1 MGRKKVLNKYNCK
14 MENGSVIR
22 KGQNLALLLLLLVCT
37 GNILSA
43 NPITAKDR
51 DSLLN
56 LPLFKNEDLLKIEL
70 KTDLALLINDIA
82 EKRKYH
88 KSELK
93 VFSENG
99 KADVMEVK
107 VKTRGNFR
115 RRKQNCNFPP
125 LRFKITVKEAV
136 GTEFE
141 GQSKLKYVSHCQSF
155 VDDYEQHT
163 IEEYLIYKM
172 YNLISNHSYR
182 VRLSQVS
189 FIDINSSDTLTKFGF
204 FLEDKED
211 VAVRNG
217 KHILNFK
224 NMKQYEILR
233 ENMVMLSLFQLM
245 IGNADWDVGRLHN
258 IDIMSVSEYSIPVVV
273 PYDFDW
279 SGIIN
284 HSYFTLSPKIE
295 SDAKYKRL
303 YKGMRW
309 SSEELQQAFT
319 NFNELKPLFLELL
332 NQCEHLKET
341 NRYKLIGYIE
351 EFYHLINSRK
361 DVKEVIEK
369 KAPKIPKAK

>member
-1 MGRKKVLNKYNCK
+1 MGRKKVLNKCCYK
-14 MENGSVIR
+14 MENGGRIR
-22 KGQNLALLLLLLVCT
+22 IGRNLVLLLILLVCT
-37 GNILSA
+37 GNILNA
-43 NPITAKDR
+43 NPITEKDR

-70 KTDLALLINDIA
+70 KTDLALLINDIS
-82 EKRKYH
+82 ENRKYH

-93 VFSENG
+93 VFSENE
-99 KADVMEVK
+99 KTDLITVK
-107 VKTRGNFR
+107 IKTRGNFR

-125 LRFKITVKEAV
+125 LRFKIPVKEAM

-189 FIDINSSDTLTKFGF
+189 FIDVNSSDTITKFGF
-204 FLEDKED
+204 FIEDKED
-211 VAVRNG
+211 VALRNG
-217 KHILNFK
+217 KHILNYK
-224 NMKQYEILR
+224 NVKQYEILR

-258 IDIMSVSEYSIPVVV
+258 IDVMSVSEHSIPVVV
-273 PYDFDW
+273 PFDFDW

-284 HSYFTLSPKIE
+284 HSYYTLSPKIE
-295 SDAKYKRL
+295 PDAKYKRL

-309 SSEELQQAFT
+309 SPEDLAQAFT
-319 NFNELKPLFLELL
+319 NFKELKPSFLEVI
-332 NQCEHLKET
+332 NNCDYLKAN
-341 NRYKLIGYIE
+341 NRNKLIEYIE
-351 EFYHLINSRK
+351 EFYELISSRK

-369 KAPKIPKAK
+369 NSQKLPKT

>member
-1 MGRKKVLNKYNCK
+1 
-14 MENGSVIR
+14 MENGCVIR
-22 KGQNLALLLLLLVCT
+22 RGRNLILLLLLFVCT
-37 GNILSA
+37 GSVLNA
-43 NPITAKDR
+43 NPITKKDR

-56 LPLFKNEDLLKIEL
+56 LPLFKNEGLLKIEL

-93 VFSENG
+93 LFSENG
-99 KADVMEVK
+99 KADVIQVK

-125 LRFKITVKEAV
+125 LRFKIPVREAI

-182 VRLSQVS
+182 VRLAQVS
-189 FIDINSSDTLTKFGF
+189 FIDVNSSDTITKFGF
-204 FLEDKED
+204 FLEDKDD
-211 VAVRNG
+211 VALRNG
-217 KHILNFK
+217 KNILNFK

-258 IDIMSVSEYSIPVVV
+258 IDVLSVSEYSIPVVV
-273 PYDFDW
+273 PFDFDW
-279 SGIIN
+279 SGMIN
-284 HSYFTLSPKIE
+284 HSYYTLSPKI
-295 SDAKYKRL
+295 DPNAKYKRL
-303 YKGMRW
+303 YKGMKW
-309 SSEELQQAFT
+309 SPEELEQAFT
-319 NFNELKPLFLELL
+319 NFKELKPSFLEVISD
-332 NQCEHLKET
+332 CTYLKNK
-341 NRYKLIGYIE
+341 NRNKLIDYIE
-351 EFYHLINSRK
+351 EFYQLINSKK
-361 DVKEVIEK
+361 DVREVIEK
-369 KAPKIPKAK
+369 NAKKIPKTQ

>member
-1 MGRKKVLNKYNCK
+1 
-14 MENGSVIR
+14 MENGGEIR
-22 KGQNLALLLLLLVCT
+22 KGRNLILLLVLLVCA

-82 EKRKYH
+82 EKRNYH
-88 KSELK
+88 KSELR
-93 VFSENG
+93 VFLENG
-99 KADVMEVK
+99 KSDVLKVK

-125 LRFKITVKEAV
+125 LRFKIPVKEAM

-172 YNLISNHSYR
+172 YNQISNHSYR

-189 FIDINSSDTLTKFGF
+189 FVDVNSSDTITKFGF
-204 FLEDKED
+204 FLEDKDD
-211 VAVRNG
+211 VALRNG
-217 KHILNFK
+217 KHILNYK

-258 IDIMSVSEYSIPVVV
+258 VDVMSVSEHSIPVVV
-273 PYDFDW
+273 PFDFDW

-284 HSYFTLSPKIE
+284 HSYYTLSPRIE
-295 SDAKYKRL
+295 SNAKYKRL

-309 SSEELQQAFT
+309 SPEELEQAFT
-319 NFNELKPLFLELL
+319 NFKELKPSFLEVI
-332 NQCEHLKET
+332 NSCNYLKT
-341 NRYKLIGYIE
+341 NNRNKLIEYIE
-351 EFYHLINSRK
+351 KFYELINSKK

-369 KAPKIPKAK
+369 NSQKLPKT

>member
-1 MGRKKVLNKYNCK
+1 
-14 MENGSVIR
+14 MEDKSVIR
-22 KGQNLALLLLLLVCT
+22 KGQNLVLLLLLLVCT

-88 KSELK
+88 KGELK
-93 VFSENG
+93 VFSKNG
-99 KADVMEVK
+99 KTDVMEVK

-125 LRFKITVKEAV
+125 LRFKIPVKEAV

-155 VDDYEQHT
+155 VDGYEQHT

-189 FIDINSSDTLTKFGF
+189 FIDVNSSDTLTRFGF

-245 IGNADWDVGRLHN
+245 IGNADWDVSRLHN

-273 PYDFDW
+273 PFDFDW

-284 HSYFTLSPKIE
+284 HSYYTLSPKIE
-295 SDAKYKRL
+295 PNAKYKRL

-309 SSEELQQAFT
+309 NPEELAQAFA
-319 NFNELKPLFLELL
+319 NFKELKPSFLEVI
-332 NQCEHLKET
+332 NTCDFLKSK
-341 NRYKLIGYIE
+341 NRNKLIEYIE
-351 EFYHLINSRK
+351 EFYQLINSKK
-361 DVKEVIEK
+361 DVREIIEK
-369 KAPKIPKAK
+369 NSQKLPKT

>member
-1 MGRKKVLNKYNCK
+1 MESEKVMHKMRKNF
-14 MENGSVIR
+14 
-22 KGQNLALLLLLLVCT
+22 LLLFILIFV
-37 GNILSA
+37 GNIALA
-43 NPITAKDR
+43 KPITANDR

-56 LPLFKNEDLLKIEL
+56 LPLFKNDHLLKIEL
-70 KTDLALLINDIA
+70 KTDLASLINDIA
-82 EKRKYH
+82 EKRNYH
-88 KSELK
+88 QSELQ
-93 VFSENG
+93 VFMKNG
-99 KADVMEVK
+99 EADELKVK

-125 LRFKITVKEAV
+125 LRFKIPTKEAK

-155 VDDYEQHT
+155 LDDYEQHT

-182 VRLSQVS
+182 VRLAQVS
-189 FIDINSSDTLTKFGF
+189 FIDTQTSDTLTKFGF
-204 FLEDKED
+204 FLEDKDD
-211 VAVRNG
+211 VALRNG

-224 NMKQYEILR
+224 NMKQQDILR

-258 IDIMSVSEYSIPVVV
+258 IDIMSVNEHSIPVAV
-273 PYDFDW
+273 PFDFDW

-284 HSYFTLSPKIE
+284 HSYFTLSPRI
-295 SDAKYKRL
+295 SPDAKYKRL

-309 SSEELQQAFT
+309 NLEELQQAFS
-319 NFNELKPLFLELL
+319 NFNELKASFFQVI
-332 NQCEHLKET
+332 NQCSYLQDK
-341 NRYKLIGYIE
+341 NRDKLIGYIE
-351 EFYHLINSRK
+351 EFYQLINSKK

-369 KAPKIPKAK
+369 KSPKIHKS

>member
-1 MGRKKVLNKYNCK
+1 MGKKKVLNKYYYK
-14 MENGSVIR
+14 MDNGGVIR
-22 KGQNLALLLLLLVCT
+22 KGRNLVLLLMLLVCS

-93 VFSENG
+93 VLSENG
-99 KADVMEVK
+99 KADVFEVK

-125 LRFKITVKEAV
+125 LRFKIPVKEAK

-182 VRLSQVS
+182 VRLSQVA
-189 FIDINSSDTLTKFGF
+189 FIDVNSSDTITKFGF

-211 VAVRNG
+211 VALRNG
-217 KHILNFK
+217 KNILNFK

-258 IDIMSVSEYSIPVVV
+258 IDVLSVSEHSIPVVV
-273 PYDFDW
+273 PFDFDW

-284 HSYFTLSPKIE
+284 HSYYTLSPKIE
-295 SDAKYKRL
+295 PDAKYKRL

-309 SSEELQQAFT
+309 NSEELAQAFE
-319 NFNELKPLFLELL
+319 NFKELKPSFLEVISS
-332 NQCEHLKET
+332 CTYLKDE
-341 NRYKLIGYIE
+341 NRNKLIGYIE
-351 EFYHLINSRK
+351 EFYRLINSKR
-361 DVKEVIEK
+361 DVREVIEK
-369 KAPKIPKAK
+369 NSPKIPKTR

>member
-1 MGRKKVLNKYNCK
+1 MKYGIVKNSLVNRVLWLFFWICIG
-14 MENGSVIR
+14 NGV
-22 KGQNLALLLLLLVCT
+22 L
-37 GNILSA
+37 A
-43 NPITAKDR
+43 NPLTAKER

-56 LPLFKNEDLLKIEL
+56 LPLFKNEHLLKIEL
-70 KTDLALLINDIA
+70 KTDLTTLINDIA
-82 EKRKYH
+82 EKRDYH
-88 KSELK
+88 ESDLLVLNEGAEQVQL
-93 VFSENG
+93 S
-99 KADVMEVK
+99 VK

-125 LRFKITVKEAV
+125 LRFKIPAREAK

-155 VDDYEQHT
+155 IEDYEQHT

-172 YNLISNHSYR
+172 YNLVSDHSYR
-182 VRLSQVS
+182 ARLAQVS
-189 FIDINSSDTLTKFGF
+189 FIDTNTSDTIKKFGF
-204 FLEDKED
+204 FLEDKDD
-211 VAVRNG
+211 VALRNG
-217 KHILNFK
+217 KQILNYK

-258 IDIMSVSEYSIPVVV
+258 IDIMSVSDHSIPVVV

-284 HSYFTLSPKIE
+284 HSYFTLSPKIAP
-295 SDAKYKRL
+295 DAKYKRL

-309 SSEELQQAFT
+309 SQEELQQAFA
-319 NFNELKPLFLELL
+319 NFNELKPTFLELL
-332 NQCEHLKET
+332 NGCEYLKET
-341 NRYKLIGYIE
+341 NRYKLLGYIE
-351 EFYHLINSRK
+351 EFYHLINTRK

-369 KAPKIPKAK
+369 KAPKIPKTR